1 MTNRDQRTTTAVAD
15 GPGVGTRKDEEVVYS
30 CTDCDDF
37 ELGKRYTGRTGTDAE
52 REYEAIEPPSE
63 CPVCDGEVQKES
75 VSE

>member
-1 MTNRDQRTTTAVAD
+1 MTDRDQRTPTPVASD
-15 GPGVGTRKDEEVVYS
+15 PRIGTHKDEEVVWF

-37 ELGKRYTGRTGTDAE
+37 ELGKRYTGRSGTDAE

-63 CPVCDGEVQKES
+63 CPACGGEVKEET